1 MPESAPMKMPNE
13 DFEAIKASLAAVIIH
28 SRILAGYKAKYLELE
43 EFCTAEQLAEIE
55 SAMNELAEVSKLAE
69 EAGL

>member
-1 MPESAPMKMPNE
+1 MKMTDE

-28 SRILAGYKAKYLELE
+28 GRILARYLE